1 MIKCVP
7 SPSSNPGSRVM
18 RLEAGEGFSPDAR
31 EQGITV
37 VQSDGY
43 EGVDDSF
50 QIFGGKKQSNP

>member
-37 VQSDGY
+37 VQSAGY
-43 EGVDDSF
+43 EGVDDIF